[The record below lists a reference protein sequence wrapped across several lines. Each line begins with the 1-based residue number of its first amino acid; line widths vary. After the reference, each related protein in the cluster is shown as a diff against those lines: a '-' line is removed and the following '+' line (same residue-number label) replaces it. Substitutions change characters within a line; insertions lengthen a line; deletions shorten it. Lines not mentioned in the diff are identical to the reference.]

1 MGGRNQA
8 MGKMGLGMGGSVR
21 AAKGKIRAAKG
32 LIRAAMLAA
41 AAFYGIF
48 LLRALQLAGA
58 ADRKG

>member
-21 AAKGKIRAAKG
+21 AAKGI
-32 LIRAAMLAA
+32 IRAAMLAA
-41 AAFYGIF
+41 AVFYGIF